1 METYRTRSAA
11 ELISELQDKC
21 RDTIKAAQAAAGHY
35 TRGWVLVGFRTSSLS
50 GLQHKYVLGGDRQGI
65 SQTPL
70 YVYGFLKPRIFSTA
84 ATAWEQTDG
93 VSFRNGDGPLEMAVI
108 PAGTYFADVAREKT
122 ELLETLGGALQT
134 TAGC

>member
-1 METYRTRSAA
+1 MAGYRTRTAA
-11 ELISELQDKC
+11 ELIRELQDKC
-21 RDTIKAAQAAAGHY
+21 RETIKEAQAAADKY

-70 YVYGFLKPRIFSTA
+70 YVYGYLQPRIFITA
-84 ATAWEQTDG
+84 ATAWEQVDG
-93 VSFRNGDGPLEMAVI
+93 FSFRNGDGQLEMAAI

>member
-1 METYRTRSAA
+1 MAGYRTRSAA

-21 RDTIKAAQAAAGHY
+21 RETIKAAQAAADKY

-50 GLQHKYVLGGDRQGI
+50 GLQHKYVLGGDGKGV
-65 SQTPL
+65 SHTPL
-70 YVYGFLKPRIFSTA
+70 YVYGYLQPRIFITA
-84 ATAWEQTDG
+84 ATAWEQVDG
-93 VSFRNGDGPLEMAVI
+93 FSFRNGDGPLEMAAI

>member
-1 METYRTRSAA
+1 METYRTRSAG

-21 RDTIKAAQAAAGHY
+21 RETIKAAQAAADKY

-50 GLQHKYVLGGDRQGI
+50 GIEMKYVIGPDSRDA
-65 SQTPL
+65 SPL
-70 YVYGFLKPRIFSTA
+70 YIYGFLKPRIFSTA